1 MERKGKILVVDDEAQ
16 LRLLLSK
23 ELARAGYAI
32 DVAEDGIS
40 ATARVREDFYHV
52 VLLDLVMPG
61 MDGISWL
68 RNLRAENII
77 SEVIILTGNATIESA
92 IESMKLGA
100 FEYIRKPYDINE
112 LIIHIERA
120 IEHQRSQLDR
130 RLLKE
135 ELKKAGYG
143 GKLVGASKEIGE
155 LRTLISR
162 IAQSQSTVLIL
173 GESGTGKELVA
184 RTIHDESARRNK
196 QFVAV
201 SCAALPPNLL
211 ESELFGYEK
220 GAFTDA
226 KSQKRGLAEAADGGI
241 LFLDEIGELP
251 LAFQSK
257 LLRFLETGAIRRVG
271 GTKDIELDVR
281 ILCATNRPLEALVE
295 QNEFRADLYY
305 RLNVFTITVP
315 PLRQHK
321 EDLPVLIEHIIARLG
336 FQKKFNAAALDT
348 LGSYDWPGNVRELKN
363 VIERACILSASDTVG
378 EKDISFL
385 KIKSKPDLPVSSPR
399 ETNPVLPGGIPSL
412 RDVER
417 GHIVEALKRMNGHK
431 GKAAKALGIN
441 PKTLYRKM
449 REYSI
454 ARVYE

>member
-16 LRLLLSK
+16 LRYLLSK
-23 ELARAGYAI
+23 ELSRAGYTI
-32 DVAEDGIS
+32 DVAEDAAS
-40 ATARVREDFYHV
+40 ATVRVREDFYHV

-68 RNLRAENII
+68 RSLRSENII

-112 LIIHIERA
+112 LIIHIDRA

-130 RLLKE
+130 ILLKE
-135 ELKKAGYG
+135 ELKKAGLG
-143 GKLVGASKEIGE
+143 GKLVGASKEIND
-155 LRTLISR
+155 LRLLIGR
-162 IAQSQSTVLIL
+162 IAKSPSTVLIL

-184 RTIHDESARRNK
+184 RAIHEESARRSK

-251 LAFQSK
+251 LPFQSK

-295 QNEFRADLYY
+295 KNEFRADLYY
-305 RLNVFTITVP
+305 RLNVFTINVP

-321 EDLPVLIEHIIARLG
+321 EDIPGLIENIINRLG
-336 FQKKFNAAALDT
+336 FQKKFNAAVLDM
-348 LGSYDWPGNVRELKN
+348 LGIYDWPGNVRELKN
-363 VIERACILSASDTVG
+363 VIERACILSSNETVD

-385 KIKSKPDLPVSSPR
+385 KIKSKPEVPDSAPKESANGPQVA
-399 ETNPVLPGGIPSL
+399 IPSL

-417 GHIVEALKRMNGHK
+417 GHIIEALKRMNGHK
-431 GKAAKALGIN
+431 GKAAKALGIT
-441 PKTLYRKM
+441 PKTLSRKM
-449 REYSI
+449 KEYAI
-454 ARVYE
+454 AQVYE

>member
-1 MERKGKILVVDDEAQ
+1 MEQKGKILVVDDEAQ

-23 ELARAGYAI
+23 ELARAGYAV
-32 DVAEDGIS
+32 DVAEDATS
-40 ATARVREDFYHV
+40 AFARVREDFYHV
-52 VLLDLVMPG
+52 VLLDIVMPG
-61 MDGISWL
+61 MDGISWF
-68 RNLRAENII
+68 RSIRAENII
-77 SEVIILTGNATIESA
+77 SEVIILTGNATIEAA

-100 FEYIRKPYDINE
+100 FEFVRKPYDLDE
-112 LIIHIERA
+112 LIIFIDRA

-130 RLLKE
+130 KILKA
-135 ELKKAGYG
+135 ELKKVSFG
-143 GKLVGASKEIGE
+143 GKIVGTSQEIAQ
-155 LRTLISR
+155 LRSLIGR
-162 IAQSQSTVLIL
+162 IARSPSTVLIL
-173 GESGTGKELVA
+173 GESGSGKELVA
-184 RTIHDESARRNK
+184 RTIYEESARGGK

-251 LAFQSK
+251 LPFQAK
-257 LLRFLETGAIRRVG
+257 LLRFLETGTIRRVG
-271 GTKDIELDVR
+271 GTKDIKLDVR
-281 ILCATNRPLEALVE
+281 ILCATNRPLETLVE

-305 RLNVFTITVP
+305 RLNVFTVNVP
-315 PLRQHK
+315 PLRAHRG
-321 EDLPVLIEHIIARLG
+321 DIPLLIDHIIGMLG
-336 FQKKFNAAALDT
+336 FHKKFDAGAHEQLS
-348 LGSYDWPGNVRELKN
+348 SYDWPGNIRELRN
-363 VIERACILSASDTVG
+363 VVERACILSADDIIG

-385 KIKSKPDLPVSSPR
+385 KIKSKP
-399 ETNPVLPGGIPSL
+399 ETAAPQPAQETSAEGGSIQSL

-417 GHIVEALKRMNGHK
+417 QHIIDALKRMNGHK

-449 REYSI
+449 KEYSI
-454 ARVYE
+454 TTMYG